1 MVFPKGALS
10 HFFNF
15 VKNGRCERG
24 EPLYPKKQRLKKLM
38 AIYHFS
44 VKNISR
50 SDGRSIV
57 AAAAYRSAEKLVCQT
72 YDKEQDYTKKTGVEF
87 KKIYAPSHTDEHL
100 LDRQTLWNEVE
111 KSELKKNGEIKATA
125 QLAREFEIAF
135 PKELNQAQRQKMLD
149 ELCQKIVERHGVIVD
164 ACIHAPHTAS
174 GSDERNY
181 HAHILLTTRS
191 INEHGTLGKKT
202 REFNDHGKQQ
212 VEHWRAQFAEL
223 CNHHLEQ
230 MGSLERV
237 DHRSYKVQGLE
248 LEATQHEGS
257 KVTQLRR
264 QGIDTEIS
272 LKNDAIKARNAEKL
286 ANEQLIKGLDQ
297 EILLSFQTLSD
308 LERLERSK
316 NVKDLSEHIQV
327 PEEPK
332 NALERKTAQNNPIL
346 EQLHAELAQAQS
358 ETTAL
363 GKEVSGIEQRLK
375 DMDANK
381 PQDKI
386 LGLFGNSEFYVWK
399 EEYLKLESTLDSQ
412 KFKLEAAVNRI
423 ALTEQRIQREQR
435 KPQVLK
441 EQNKETLDFKAIYAL
456 LNQDQQRAYNT
467 LKATLEQN
475 FSGQTLERK
484 LAQVQAKFIEKYKEN
499 PQFEVPQQELQ
510 KVKPQDFVR
519 GASKNPD
526 NENEKGR

>member
-1 MVFPKGALS
+1 
-10 HFFNF
+10 
-15 VKNGRCERG
+15 
-24 EPLYPKKQRLKKLM
+24 M

-50 SDGRSIV
+50 SDGRSAV
-57 AAAAYRSAEKLVCQT
+57 AAAAYRSAEKLICNT
-72 YDKEQDYTKKTGVEF
+72 YGKEQDYTQKTGVEF

-100 LDRQTLWNEVE
+100 SDRQTLWNEVE
-111 KSELKKNGEIKATA
+111 KSELKKNGEIKAAA

-135 PKELNQAQRQKMLD
+135 PQELNQAQRQ
-149 ELCQKIVERHGVIVD
+149 D

-191 INEHGTLGKKT
+191 INERGTLGKKT

-223 CNHHLEQ
+223 CNRHLEQ
-230 MGSLERV
+230 AGSLERV
-237 DHRSYKVQGLE
+237 DHRSYKAQGSE

-272 LKNDAIKARNAEKL
+272 LKNDAVKARNAEKL
-286 ANEQLIKGLDQ
+286 ASEQLIKGLDQ
-297 EILLSFQTLSD
+297 EILLSFQTLAD

-316 NVKDLSEHIQV
+316 NAKQLSAHIQA
-327 PEEPK
+327 PEAPK

-346 EQLHAELAQAQS
+346 ERLHAELAQAQS
-358 ETTAL
+358 ETAAL

-375 DMDANK
+375 DMNANK
-381 PQDKI
+381 PQEKI

-399 EEYLKLESTLDSQ
+399 EEYLKLESTFDSQ
-412 KFKLEAAVNRI
+412 KFKLEAAANRI

-435 KPQVLK
+435 KPQAPQ
-441 EQNKETLDFKAIYAL
+441 EQSKETLDFKAIYAL
-456 LNQDQQRAYNT
+456 LNQDQQQAYSM

-484 LAQVQAKFIEKYKEN
+484 LAQMQAKFIAKYKEN
-499 PQFEVPQQELQ
+499 PHFEVLQQEPQ

-526 NENEKGR
+526 NENEKDR